1 MRAQRAIIGAH
12 VNRIAQRAELIDA
25 HGLGRGAKAQA
36 HVDGYTLLGKL
47 VGKAQHGRNTDAT
60 GDEQGLPGALG
71 YHPATATGAQ
81 QVRGGARA
89 HLGQTTGIV
98 AHDGVPQLDGASLG
112 VGAVV
117 AQGHAKQRG
126 RIAGYGD
133 VHKLTGLERTCKLG
147 GRDDEREDAVGN
159 LPVRDDL
166 EVVHAC
172 SGRCGHRRSNPPC
185 GCMVQTNRKRGTARA
200 PRTKAIRLC

>member
-1 MRAQRAIIGAH
+1 MRAERAVVGAN
-12 VNRIAQRAELIDA
+12 VDRIAQSAELIDT
-25 HGLGRGAKAQA
+25 HSLGRGAKAQA
-36 HVDGYTLLGKL
+36 HVDGHTLLGKL
-47 VGKAQHGRNTDAT
+47 TGKAQHGRNTDAARN
-60 GDEQGLPGALG
+60 EQRFPGALG
-71 YHPATATGAQ
+71 HKPAASAGAQ
-81 QVRGGARA
+81 QIRGGTGG
-89 HLGQTTGIV
+89 HLRQTTGVV
-98 AHDGVPQLDGASLG
+98 AHDGVPQLDGAGLG
-112 VGAVV
+112 VGAIE

-126 RIAGYGD
+126 RITGHGN

-166 EVVHAC
+166 KVVHAC

-185 GCMVQTNRKRGTARA
+185 GCMVKTNRKRGTARA